1 MTRKYTSSRR
11 KNQTKNKKI
20 KQKKKNRILKGGS
33 GYNNAITRDIK
44 RYEKEQRTLSKFNE
58 KTNSQTP
65 SQLNLD
71 IRKFENMIGR
81 NEHNLP
87 TPFGNEH
94 NLPTP
99 FGKLNTSPSQK
110 NVAIFLGDNER
121 LRFIELHEAEER
133 LRREADQREAEERL
147 QREADRREAEER
159 LQTNTQSNATLS
171 DRLRFAKYRAQDMAQ
186 EIGGRTR
193 DRFHQ
198 LGTQIASGIDEGREH
213 LTMIP
218 YKIAQIKKQKLKEK
232 DQSIL
237 LEKQK
242 LIEKIKDSKKV
253 IYIQLRAL
261 RDKTEIELPEP
272 FLSFGKM
279 RERIESTINPRFVE
293 TDRSE
298 NNPQSIVNESK
309 EASLILIKQHL
320 NQFLE
325 DFYSRNKR
333 GNKPFPTYEDWVS
346 NLHEDNVKG
355 IYGVI
360 DDRLYIEN
368 NDYLNIWNN
377 NIEVKI
383 NQKQFAPR
391 PSSNQISRRHADR
404 HLRNSLYKS
413 MYRK

>member
-1 MTRKYTSSRR
+1 MTRKHTSSRR
-11 KNQTKNKKI
+11 KNKTKNKKI
-20 KQKKKNRILKGGS
+20 KAKRNNRTLKGGS
-33 GYNNAITRDIK
+33 GSTINLNENK
-44 RYEKEQRTLSKFNE
+44 FKEMLGIDTINEPIQPIQLLSPRVLG
-58 KTNSQTP
+58 TTP
-65 SQLNLD
+65 
-71 IRKFENMIGR
+71 
-81 NEHNLP
+81 P
-87 TPFGNEH
+87 P
-94 NLPTP
+94 
-99 FGKLNTSPSQK
+99 K
-110 NVAIFLGDNER
+110 NVAIILGDNKKLRDIER
-121 LRFIELHEAEER
+121 QEAEER
-133 LRREADQREAEERL
+133 LRRQADRREAEERT

-159 LQTNTQSNATLS
+159 LRRQEKEERLQTNTQSSATLS
-171 DRLRFAKYRAQDMAQ
+171 DRLQLAKDRAQDIAQ

-193 DRFHQ
+193 DTFHQ

-213 LTMIP
+213 LSMIP
-218 YKIAQIKKQKLKEK
+218 YKIAQIKMQKLKEK

-242 LIEKIKDSKKV
+242 LIEKINDSKKV

-272 FLSFGKM
+272 LLSVRKM
-279 RERIESTINPRFVE
+279 RERIERTINPRFVE
-293 TDRSE
+293 TDRSV
-298 NNPQSIVNESK
+298 NNLQSMVNESK

-377 NIEVKI
+377 NIEVI
-383 NQKQFAPR
+383 MNQKQFAPR
-391 PSSNQISRRHADR
+391 PSSQQRIARLADKHR
-404 HLRNSLYKS
+404 RNSNYQRS
-413 MYRK
+413 MLNNI

>member
-1 MTRKYTSSRR
+1 MTRKHTTTRR

-71 IRKFENMIGR
+71 IGKFENMIGR

-110 NVAIFLGDNER
+110 HVALIIGDMNKFNAIER
-121 LRFIELHEAEER
+121 DEAEER
-133 LRREADQREAEERL
+133 LRRQAE
-147 QREADRREAEER
+147 RREAEER
-159 LQTNTQSNATLS
+159 LQTNTQSSATLS
-171 DRLRFAKYRAQDMAQ
+171 DRAQ

-198 LGTQIASGIDEGREH
+198 LGTQLGTQIASGMTKIASGIDEGREH
-213 LTMIP
+213 LYRIQ
-218 YKIAQIKKQKLKEK
+218 YEIAQKKMQKLKEK
-232 DQSIL
+232 EQSIL

-242 LIEKIKDSKKV
+242 LIENINDSKII
-253 IYIQLRAL
+253 IYKQLRAL

-272 FLSFGKM
+272 LLSFVKM

-293 TDRSE
+293 TDRSV
-298 NNPQSIVNESK
+298 NNLQSMVNKSK

-320 NQFLE
+320 NQFLK

-383 NQKQFAPR
+383 NQKQFSPR

-404 HLRNSLYKS
+404 HLRNSLYKRI
-413 MYRK
+413 YRKN